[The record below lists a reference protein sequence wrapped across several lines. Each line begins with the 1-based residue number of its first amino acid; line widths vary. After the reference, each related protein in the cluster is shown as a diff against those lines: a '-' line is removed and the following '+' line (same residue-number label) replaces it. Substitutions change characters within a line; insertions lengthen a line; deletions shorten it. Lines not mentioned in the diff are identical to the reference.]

1 MELRLLRS
9 FATVAELH
17 SFSKAAELLNVT
29 QGAVS
34 QQVATLEKELG
45 ATLLDRRGRTVKLS
59 EQGRLFY
66 DYARQILDLADVAQR
81 ELTGE
86 SPDLQGTLR
95 IATSTVPAE
104 WLLPKLLS
112 EFCALHQKVNEF
124 VSVSD
129 SAVAIRA
136 IQSGTAE
143 IGFVGDTPHSA
154 RLLAETIATDELV
167 LVTSA
172 EHSFAKTKT
181 ASLKQLRDEAFIMRE
196 PGSGTRHC
204 IEQGLDAK
212 GVSTAELRVAMEV
225 NSNDAVRAA
234 VRYGIGVA
242 FLSKQSLCADGAPDM
257 VPIQIRGFR
266 PRRSLYLVTHPQR
279 VISTAAK
286 AFVEFVREKS
296 SGVDPCA

>member
-34 QQVATLEKELG
+34 QQVAALEKELG
-45 ATLLDRRGRTVKLS
+45 VMLLDRKGRTVKLS
-59 EQGRLFY
+59 DQGRLFY
-66 DYARQILDLADVAQR
+66 DYARQILDLADVALR

-86 SPDLQGTLR
+86 SPELQGTLR

-112 EFCALHQKVNEF
+112 EFCAMHERVNEF

-129 SAVAIRA
+129 SAAAIRA
-136 IQSGTAE
+136 VQSGTSE
-143 IGFVGDTPHSA
+143 IGFVGDAPHSA
-154 RLLAETIATDELV
+154 RLLAEAVATDELV
-167 LVTSA
+167 LVVAAIHPFA
-172 EHSFAKTKT
+172 ESGT
-181 ASLKQLRDEAFIMRE
+181 ASLKQLCGEAFIMRE

-204 IEQGLDAK
+204 IEQALNEK
-212 GVSTAELRVAMEV
+212 GFSAAELRIAMEV

-242 FLSKQSLCADGAPDM
+242 FLSKQTLCAEGAADV
-257 VPIQIRGFR
+257 VPVKIRGFR
-266 PRRSLYLVTHPQR
+266 PRRALYLVTHPER

-286 AFVEFVREKS
+286 AFVDFVR
-296 SGVDPCA
+296 ART